1 MKRTERAEA
10 LSYTLSLANEYVR
23 EHAQLL
29 DRSKRPSYHLTPEI
43 GWMND
48 PNGFCAFGGKYHL
61 FWQYNPF
68 AVKWDTIYWGHAATK
83 DFVKWDYLPIALA
96 HDKPYDCGY

>member
-23 EHAQLL
+23 EHAPLS
-29 DRSKRPSYHLTPEI
+29 DKSKRPSYHLTPEI

-48 PNGFCAFGGKYHL
+48 PNGFCS
-61 FWQYNPF
+61 
-68 AVKWDTIYWGHAATK
+68 
-83 DFVKWDYLPIALA
+83 FVRREISFILA
-96 HDKPYDCGY
+96 IQPV